1 MPLSILRAAI
11 AALVLSAGMTLA
23 AAQTL
28 QTGFADFGSDEA
40 TPIEIEAD
48 TLEVQDRQNVAVF
61 TGNVTVTQA
70 DAALQTARLT
80 VHYAQDAAAA
90 GDDAPATPQNQRI
103 ARLEADGKVV
113 ITAEGQSATGDSG
126 TVDFDGRTLSLNGNV
141 TLTQEGNVVTG
152 DTLTVD
158 LNTGVARVESRSRVR
173 VLLNPGS
180 RESAPAD

>member
-1 MPLSILRAAI
+1 MSLPIIR
-11 AALVLSAGMTLA
+11 AALVALAVAAGVSTA

-28 QTGFADFGSDEA
+28 QTGFADFGSNEA
-40 TPIEIEAD
+40 EPIEIEAD
-48 TLEVQDRQNVAVF
+48 TLEVQDKQNVAVF

-80 VHYAQDAAAA
+80 VHYAQDQEAVA

-113 ITAEGQSATGDSG
+113 ITADGQSATGETG
-126 TVDFDGRTLSLNGNV
+126 TVDFDGRTLSLGGNV
-141 TLTQEGNVVTG
+141 TLSQDGNVVTG

-158 LNTGVARVESRSRVR
+158 LDTGIARVESRSRVR
-173 VLLNPGS
+173 VLLNPGN
-180 RESAPAD
+180 APAD